1 MKNHEINNA
10 EVSKKDVSECTDGE
24 NECYGV
30 IVLINIPFFL
40 VCDKGSVIVENDSI
54 AFRIIC

>member
-10 EVSKKDVSECTDGE
+10 EVKKKDISECTDGE

-30 IVLINIPFFL
+30 IVLINIPFFF
-40 VCDKGSVIVENDSI
+40 VCDKGSVIVEND
-54 AFRIIC
+54 